1 MIISVPRFA
10 LPALLLVAAAAAAPE
25 ETIEYRVTDVK
36 GKLFRQGA
44 AGDELLAAGAELR
57 SGETL
62 ATGRRSAAD
71 LEAPAFASR
80 FHLGSRTR
88 VVLAA
93 EVPGVLL
100 RLERGRLRA
109 LFDQL
114 VGGETER
121 RIETPSAILAV
132 RGTEYGVAVD
142 RSGDT
147 TLVVFSGVVEVVDRE
162 RRGDPVRVE
171 AGYSVRV
178 RRGRAPGSPQPHG
191 LTQGRWDR
199 GAMPRGSAVSPG
211 AGTGQGPGAAAGP
224 GRQGGGG
231 RRRGG

>member
-1 MIISVPRFA
+1 MTGFSRIA
-10 LPALLLVAAAAAAPE
+10 LPVLLLIAAAAPAPE
-25 ETIEYRVTDVK
+25 GTIEYQVTGVK
-36 GKLFRQGA
+36 GKLFREAQQGTERLETGA
-44 AGDELLAAGAELR
+44 LLE

-71 LEAPAFASR
+71 LSAPEFGSR

-93 EVPGVLL
+93 HTPGVLL
-100 RLERGRLRA
+100 RLEKGRLRA

-114 VGGETER
+114 AGRPGTER

-147 TLVVFSGVVEVVDRE
+147 TLVVFSGGVEVSDRA
-162 RRGDPVRVE
+162 RRGVPVLVE
-171 AGYSVRV
+171 AGFTVRV
-178 RRGRAPGSPQPHG
+178 RSGQVPGSPQPHG

-199 GAMPRGSAVSPG
+199 GATPGAPGMSSGTGSGSASPG
-211 AGTGQGPGAAAGP
+211 S
-224 GRQGGGG
+224 GRQGGGS
-231 RRRGG
+231 RRRGGG